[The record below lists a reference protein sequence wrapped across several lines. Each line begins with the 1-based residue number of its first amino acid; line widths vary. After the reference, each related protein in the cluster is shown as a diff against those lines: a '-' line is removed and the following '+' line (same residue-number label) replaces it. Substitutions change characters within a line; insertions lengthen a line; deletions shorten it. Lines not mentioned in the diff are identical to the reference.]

1 VLHDLAGLCD
11 SRVPLSKT
19 LSHFN
24 STVPNLDVSN
34 SVVNTHF
41 NSTVNTIDVS
51 ANVWHSRLGH
61 LSDSRM
67 QLLHNVLPGCT
78 SISNKTC
85 FVCPLAK
92 QHRLPFSTS

>member
-1 VLHDLAGLCD
+1 MLHDLAGLCD

-41 NSTVNTIDVS
+41 NYAVNTRVRPS
-51 ANVWHSRLGH
+51 V
-61 LSDSRM
+61 
-67 QLLHNVLPGCT
+67 
-78 SISNKTC
+78 
-85 FVCPLAK
+85 
-92 QHRLPFSTS
+92 